1 MSLVLG
7 LAGAVGGGSA
17 WHTTVFRA
25 SRDLWGSAASGEFAN
40 CGYGAEFRLALGK
53 RWRRVWDDGEKVAY
67 DAWSVGKVHCIL
79 PRAVVRG
86 VPDPFNVVLLNARR
100 SDPGRDYFFDLV
112 LRGVGV

>member
-1 MSLVLG
+1 MW
-7 LAGAVGGGSA
+7 GG
-17 WHTTVFRA
+17 
-25 SRDLWGSAASGEFAN
+25 AASGEFVN

-53 RWRRVWDDGEKVAY
+53 RWRRVWDDGDDREEVAYMY

-79 PRAVVRG
+79 PRVVVRG